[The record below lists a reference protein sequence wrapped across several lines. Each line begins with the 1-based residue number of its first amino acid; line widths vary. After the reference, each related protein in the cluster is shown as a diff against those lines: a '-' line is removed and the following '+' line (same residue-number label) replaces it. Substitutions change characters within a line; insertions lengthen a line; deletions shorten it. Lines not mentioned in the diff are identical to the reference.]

1 MTTAC
6 DGDVEVT
13 AEYPSHGKNR
23 ESTPPG
29 VKFISC
35 PIRHSALDPRPNTP
49 RSLILVSRKGGMH
62 STREEAMVVA
72 KINKKRRQ
80 AAAGL
85 ANIPSLPPPLR

>member
-35 PIRHSALDPRPNTP
+35 PVLGIQPSTTTEQTKVIN
-49 RSLILVSRKGGMH
+49 SRLEKRGMH
-62 STREEAMVVA
+62 STREEADGCE
-72 KINKKRRQ
+72 N
-80 AAAGL
+80 
-85 ANIPSLPPPLR
+85 